1 MDKSNLESRRA
12 FVVRAGRA
20 AVVAPAA
27 ALLINAT
34 TQKAKAISVA
44 YDVVIDR
51 LPD

>member
-34 TQKAKAISVA
+34 TQKAKAISIA
-44 YDVVIDR
+44 YEIDIR
-51 LPD
+51 